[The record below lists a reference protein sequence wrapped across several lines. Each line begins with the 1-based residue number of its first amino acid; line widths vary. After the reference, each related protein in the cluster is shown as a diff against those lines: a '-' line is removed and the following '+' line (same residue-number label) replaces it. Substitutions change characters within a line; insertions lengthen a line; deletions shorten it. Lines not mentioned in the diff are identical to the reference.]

1 MVSPV
6 NKGRLFSAICLVA
19 GTCIGGGMLA
29 LPVATGISGFIPS
42 TFIMALCWI
51 AMTAS
56 ALLLLEVNLW
66 MKEGAHVITMASTIL
81 GPVGRVVSWCV
92 ISLSL
97 MPQLL
102 PIQLLVV
109 RLS

>member
-1 MVSPV
+1 LLVELIIYFQHKRGIQV
-6 NKGRLFSAICLVA
+6 NENVQPIEWKRLFSAIALVA

-42 TFIMALCWI
+42 TLMMTLCWI

-66 MKEGAHVITMASTIL
+66 MKEGAHMITMASTI
-81 GPVGRVVSWCV
+81 
-92 ISLSL
+92 
-97 MPQLL
+97 
-102 PIQLLVV
+102 
-109 RLS
+109 